1 MLKNLPLKL
10 IPSLNR
16 KEIKRLKNILSL
28 IKKDFIIF
36 WNDKV
41 DVGLTFIVPAVLILL
56 FGSIF
61 GGSGG
66 SPTGIKLAFLNNSN
80 SQIGKKIEKTLD
92 TTKTF
97 NIIKTYTND
106 EGKEVLF
113 DTTAIKDYVTK
124 GNASAALVIPE
135 DAYTDTSFG
144 LKLKFYYDP
153 KNEIEMQIIEGLLQ
167 QTVMTQIPE
176 IFNQSMMRR
185 SEEYLG
191 KNKGEKFNRKIAS
204 VVSEYFNIDTTDI
217 LQKGY
222 FQSGSDSLEDS
233 AAAAGQSNFFKN
245 IVKLDKVQLVGKEVN
260 NPGATRSVGGWA
272 MMFLLFS
279 ITASGASLFEEKANG
294 VTLRILSSPV
304 SRLQILWGKYL
315 FNIFLGI
322 IQLLVLF
329 FAGFLFFNIDVFSN
343 FFNLLLIII
352 AASAASTAFG
362 MVLAAFSKTPAQ
374 ARGLG
379 TFLILLMSAIGGA
392 WFPTFILPGFIQSL
406 SKLTLVYWSIE
417 GFLQVLWRGASTI
430 EILPYIGV
438 LLFIAFIVISFSVWR
453 FRKGNIF

>member
-1 MLKNLPLKL
+1 M
-10 IPSLNR
+10 
-16 KEIKRLKNILSL
+16 KNILSL

-66 SPTGIKLAFLNNSN
+66 SPTGIKLAFLNNS
-80 SQIGKKIEKTLD
+80 SSKIGKKIENTLD

-97 NIIKTYTND
+97 NIIKTYTNE

-113 DTTAIKDYVTK
+113 DTTTIKDYVTK
-124 GNASAALVIPE
+124 GNAPAALVIPR

-153 KNEIEMQIIEGLLQ
+153 KNDIEMQIIEGLLQ

-176 IFNQSMMRR
+176 IFNESMMRR

-191 KNKGEKFNRKIAS
+191 KKKGDNFNKKIAS
-204 VVSEYFNIDTTDI
+204 VVSEYFNIDTADI
-217 LQKGY
+217 LSKGY
-222 FQSGSDSLEDS
+222 FQSSSDSLEDS
-233 AAAAGQSNFFKN
+233 AAAGQSNFFKN
-245 IVKLDKVQLVGKEVN
+245 IVKLDKKQLVGKNVN

-304 SRLQILWGKYL
+304 SRLQVLWGKYL
-315 FNIFLGI
+315 FNIILGI
-322 IQLLVLF
+322 VQLLVLF
-329 FAGFLFFNIDVFSN
+329 FAGFLFFNIDIFSN

-392 WFPTFILPGFIQSL
+392 WFPTFILPSFIQTL

-417 GFLQVLWRGASTI
+417 GFLQVLWRGATTI
-430 EILPYIGV
+430 EILPYLGV
-438 LLFIAFIVISFSVWR
+438 LFFIALLVISVSVWR
-453 FRKGNIF
+453 FKKGNIF